1 MNRDLK
7 NNILQGESV
16 RPAVHTT
23 NNNGEE
29 IDLRGADSMAFVATI
44 GAIVGGTGDA
54 AIEIQESDT
63 SGSGFTAVADAD
75 LEGTEPTA
83 LTANTTYRI
92 GYKGSKR
99 YVRAVLDVGT
109 ETSVA
114 GAIVGIKGH
123 LLLAPPDASYAS

>member
-7 NNILQGESV
+7 NCILQEESV
-16 RPAVHTT
+16 RPAVHSA

-29 IDLRGADSMAFVATI
+29 IDLRGADSFVFVASI
-44 GAIVGGTGDA
+44 GAIVGAGGDA
-54 AIEIQESDT
+54 AIEIQESDV

-75 LEGTEPTA
+75 LLGAEPTA
-83 LTANTTYRI
+83 LTANSTARV
-92 GYKGSKR
+92 GYIGSKR

-114 GAIVGIKGH
+114 GAVIGVKGN
-123 LLLAPPDASYAS
+123 LLKAPADASYAS